1 MVQLLITIG
10 LCVGFFCCY
19 GTAPIPSSLS
29 WRLPFA
35 LQSGIAIALA
45 IAAHVCLPHSPRWLA
60 YKGRKEEA
68 SRVWDKLGVSD
79 AEREKDIL
87 QNPTLNDAT
96 PLTEGIALP
105 NESVVT
111 PQPNPKLSFKARLN
125 LAMDRLR
132 NSFGQDT
139 RKPMVLGIF
148 LMSMQQL
155 SGIDGVIYVSRLRSS
170 FQPPSLSTPVTYT
183 INQPTVRPS
192 PILPSRPRLKL
203 HLSCVRHLRHPD
215 FRLHH
220 RIRHLRRQMGSS
232 LLYHLRRPRAA
243 LVHGHHRLPICNRQR
258 ARHVWSRQ
266 MGCHSS
272 YLYLRCGLFDE

>member
-1 MVQLLITIG
+1 MRGPLVTMVQLLISVG

-35 LQSGIAIALA
+35 LQSGIAVALA
-45 IAAHVCLPHSPRWLA
+45 IAAHIYLPHSPRWLA

-105 NESVVT
+105 SESTAT
-111 PQPNPKLSFKARLN
+111 PQTTLKLSFKARLS

-139 RKPMVLGIF
+139 RKPLVLGIF

-155 SGIDGVIYVSRLRSS
+155 SGIDGVIYVSRICVSACVMFLCWETFILCFFYLILYFGCFIFEEGHLLPVLPSS
-170 FQPPSLSTPVTYT
+170 ALS
-183 INQPTVRPS
+183 QPT
-192 PILPSRPRLKL
+192 
-203 HLSCVRHLRHPD
+203 
-215 FRLHH
+215 
-220 RIRHLRRQMGSS
+220 
-232 LLYHLRRPRAA
+232 
-243 LVHGHHRLPICNRQR
+243 
-258 ARHVWSRQ
+258 
-266 MGCHSS
+266 
-272 YLYLRCGLFDE
+272 